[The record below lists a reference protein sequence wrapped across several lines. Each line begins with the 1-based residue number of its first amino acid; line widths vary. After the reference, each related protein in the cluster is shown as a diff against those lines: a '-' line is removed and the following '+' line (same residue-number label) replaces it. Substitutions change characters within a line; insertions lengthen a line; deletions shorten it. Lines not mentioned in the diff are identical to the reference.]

1 MVSPAS
7 LKGAL
12 ATLCGLLLVVALF
25 SGCAHR
31 PPNVSADGSV
41 DADVEIEEDEDRP
54 APPRQAA
61 ERAPELPS
69 NELTQGL
76 LYEFLLAEIAGQ
88 RGNVG
93 VSAQTYIDLARRTRD
108 PRVARRATEIAIFA
122 RMNATAAEAA
132 KIWRETDPGSLRA
145 LQVFSSLL
153 VSTGRFDE
161 AEPQLRELLSS
172 DPANV
177 GNSFAQL
184 GRTLAAAQDK
194 PGALRLVQKLAE
206 GYAQLPQAHYA
217 VAQSAAGA
225 GQDDVALAEVR
236 KAQALRPDW
245 DAAALLEAQVLQKT
259 ASGGAAIASLSRY
272 LQKYPNSREVRLS
285 YARLLVGEK
294 KFSDARGEF
303 QKLLADFPGSTEVV
317 YAVALLSLQLNDYG
331 LAETNLKRLL
341 DMDYRDKD
349 TVRLYLGQVAEE
361 QNKYGEA
368 LKWYEGVKSGDQFI
382 PAQIRYAQVLSKEG
396 KLDEA
401 RARLKNLA
409 DAGGPQR
416 VQLVLAEAQI
426 LRDANREK
434 EAFSVVEKALD
445 AQPEQPDLLYDYAM
459 LAERMERVDV
469 LESSLRKLIKIRPD
483 HAHAYNALGYSLA
496 ERNQRLPEAHEL
508 IEQALKLAPDDF
520 FIVDSMGW
528 VLYRQGRLPEALV
541 WLRKAYGGR
550 PDPEIAAHLGEV
562 LWVHGDKA
570 EAEKVWSEAT
580 QKSPRNDTL
589 QKTIKRFKP

>member
-1 MVSPAS
+1 MVSPAP
-7 LKGAL
+7 LKGVL
-12 ATLCGLLLVVALF
+12 ATVCGLLLVVAMLP
-25 SGCAHR
+25 GCAQR
-31 PPNVSADGSV
+31 PPRVSMDNPTE
-41 DADVEIEEDEDRP
+41 ADVEVDEDEDRQP
-54 APPRQAA
+54 PPRQAA
-61 ERAPELPS
+61 ERPAELPP

-93 VSAQTYIDLARRTRD
+93 VSAQTYADLARRTRD

-132 KIWRETDPGSLRA
+132 KIWRETDPKSLRA

-161 AEPQLRELLSS
+161 AEPQLKELLSS

-177 GNSFAQL
+177 GNSFSQL

-206 GYAQLPQAHYA
+206 EYGQLPQAHYA
-217 VAQSAAGA
+217 VAQSAVGA
-225 GQDDVALAEVR
+225 GRDDVALAEAR
-236 KAQALRPDW
+236 KAQELRPDW

-259 ASGGAAIASLSRY
+259 SGGGAAIASLSRY

-294 KFSDARGEF
+294 RFADARAEF
-303 QKLLADFPGSTEVV
+303 QKLLTDFPGSTEVV

-331 LAETNLKRLL
+331 LAEANLKRLL

-349 TVRLYLGQVAEE
+349 LIRLYLGQVAEE
-361 QNKYGEA
+361 QNKSGEA
-368 LKWYEGVKSGDQFI
+368 LKWYEGVKAGDQYI
-382 PAQIRYAQVLSKEG
+382 PAQIRYAQVLSKQG

-401 RARLKNLA
+401 RAHLRRLEES
-409 DAGGPQR
+409 GGPQR
-416 VQLVLAEAQI
+416 VQLILAEAQM

-459 LAERMERVDV
+459 LAERLDRVDV

-483 HAHAYNALGYSLA
+483 YAHAYNALGYSLA

-508 IEQALKLAPDDF
+508 IEQALKLAPDDL

-528 VLYRQGRLPEALV
+528 VLYRQGRLPEALE
-541 WLRKAYGGR
+541 WLRKAHAGR

-570 EAEKVWSEAT
+570 EAEKVWNEAA
-580 QKSPRNDTL
+580 QKSPKNDAL